1 MIPIIPVYQP
11 FQITDILEVFLYII
25 ATLFAAFLIVLSVT
39 SYIKTGLKKL
49 KYAILAFS
57 LFCGFLIYEN
67 LELIFKIDNPL
78 TDIVIPGMAL
88 AILVLF
94 FLAITKRA

>member
-1 MIPIIPVYQP
+1 MVFIIPVHESL
-11 FQITDILEVFLYII
+11 QITDILEVLLYII
-25 ATLFAAFLIVLSVT
+25 ATLFAAFLIVLSVS

-57 LFCGFLIYEN
+57 LFFGFLIYEN

-78 TDIVIPGMAL
+78 TDIIIPGMAL

-94 FLAITKRA
+94 FIAISKRL

>member
-57 LFCGFLIYEN
+57 LFFGFLIYEN

>member
-1 MIPIIPVYQP
+1 MVIIIPVYP
-11 FQITDILEVFLYII
+11 HLELTDILEVFLYVI
-25 ATLFAAFLIVLSVT
+25 ATLFAALLIVLSVS
-39 SYIKTGLKKL
+39 SYLKTGLKKL

-57 LFCGFLIYEN
+57 LFFGFLIYEN
-67 LELIFKIDNPL
+67 LELIFKIDYPL
-78 TDIVIPGMAL
+78 TDIVIPSMAL